1 MTSIEDLERDQL
13 RGEVTSDTQLS
24 RVQTAPRKKSP
35 NLTMIKLMVRDSN
48 KTIRVRIGLN
58 EDELHRVLLLL
69 EESPEDIKRGKRLLN
84 LEVRF
89 VIILQGYT
97 VVKLLAN

>member
-24 RVQTAPRKKSP
+24 RVQTVPRKKSP